1 MAREQAAPE
10 RVATVESERV
20 AVDAWAM
27 RRAMLAEF
35 WYYFSRNRGAVIGLY
50 VFLATIAIAILAPVL
65 APHDPILQNRGALL
79 VPPFWMEGGSLTY
92 PLGTD
97 AVGRDIL
104 SRLIYGARFSLF
116 IGLVVVT
123 IASSVGV
130 MIGLVAGF
138 VGGWLDTAIVRVMDV
153 ILAFP
158 SLLLALVLVAILG
171 PGLMNAMIAIALILQ
186 PHFVR
191 LTRASVMSERNREYV
206 TAARVSGAGKLRL
219 MFVTIL
225 PNCLGPLIVQATL
238 SFSNAIL
245 DAAAL
250 GFLGMGAQPPTPE
263 WGTMLAEAREFILRA
278 PWVVTFPGVAILIT
292 VLGINLVG
300 DGLRD
305 ALDPKLKRG

>member
-1 MAREQAAPE
+1 MAQEQVAQQRAASVETE
-10 RVATVESERV
+10 RVP
-20 AVDAWAM
+20 VDAWAM

-50 VFLATIAIAILAPVL
+50 VFLATIAIAIFAPVL
-65 APHDPILQNRGALL
+65 APHDPILQNRDALL
-79 VPPFWMEGGSLTY
+79 VPPFWLDGGSLTY

-104 SRLIYGARFSLF
+104 SRLIFGARFSLF

-123 IASSVGV
+123 IASSIGV

-138 VGGWLDTAIVRVMDV
+138 FGGWVDTAIVRVMDV

-206 TAARVSGAGKLRL
+206 TAARVSGAGKIRL

-278 PWVVTFPGVAILIT
+278 PWVVTFPGVAILVT